1 MKIQPKMLLGLIALF
16 LCVLSLWMN
25 FARPS
30 STDDVYPGPSGYDL
44 ILPVF
49 SLFLILIV
57 LYVYYADNAVS
68 ILAIVLATL
77 NLFVAVLVYL
87 MIHNDSVT
95 EYIGLSDSDGV
106 LSYRTS
112 FGYYLYSCSGV
123 VLFVS
128 ALLHGVKSE
137 EWRVKS

>member
-1 MKIQPKMLLGLIALF
+1 
-16 LCVLSLWMN
+16 MN

-87 MIHNDSVT
+87 MIHTDAVNQ
-95 EYIGLSDSDGV
+95 YLGISDSEDV
-106 LSYRTS
+106 LSYRTG
-112 FGYYLYSCSGV
+112 FGYYLYGCSGI

-128 ALLHGVKSE
+128 ATLH
-137 EWRVKS
+137 RVKR

>member
-16 LCVLSLWMN
+16 LCLLSLWMN
-25 FARPS
+25 FARPA
-30 STDDVYPGPSGYDL
+30 DADHLFQGPSGYDL

-87 MIHNDSVT
+87 MIHTDVVNQYL
-95 EYIGLSDSDGV
+95 EMSDSDDV
-106 LSYRTS
+106 LTYRTS
-112 FGYYLYSCSGV
+112 LGYYLYCSSGIS
-123 VLFVS
+123 LFVS
-128 ALLHGVKSE
+128 ATLH
-137 EWRVKS
+137 RVKRETE